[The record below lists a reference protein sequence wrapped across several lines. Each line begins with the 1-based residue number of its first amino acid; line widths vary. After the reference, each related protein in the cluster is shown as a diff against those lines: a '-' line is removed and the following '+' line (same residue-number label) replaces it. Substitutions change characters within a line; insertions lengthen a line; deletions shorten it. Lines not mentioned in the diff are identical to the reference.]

1 MRRGREPWLR
11 PSCPG
16 SWVALRVHR
25 PPADHGAGG
34 DGTGPIDPG
43 NRVRRRRPCRPG
55 ARRPPRPLKAW
66 LPIRVN
72 ARVPEAL
79 RSGSMP
85 DRSMVS
91 RPLRKPATVSAAAPS
106 PPLAR
111 EAKTDAPAPWAP
123 ASPSPPWRPGR
134 KAAQACALQAPCG
147 PRSRPQPFRVHRIK
161 TIKIWIEPSIIF
173 IGLDF
178 RNNTL
183 PRFQL
188 CIYCFS

>member
-1 MRRGREPWLR
+1 MAATFVSRLVGGAPDASA
-11 PSCPG
+11 PSG
-16 SWVALRVHR
+16 S
-25 PPADHGAGG
+25 
-34 DGTGPIDPG
+34 
-43 NRVRRRRPCRPG
+43 RRRRRRDRTHRSGKSG
-55 ARRPPRPLKAW
+55 APSPSVSPWSPPRPLKAW